1 MKFASFGRQSTGH
14 IKTMTQLSVDTDMMR
29 AQKRLSARPPP
40 TTMPGIQVRLS
51 SEVIDQEV
59 IGYKR
64 LGSLRR
70 ESIWSNKEKL
80 KHEGERGSL
89 APDDKTLRR
98 FSTRRRSKQHKGKKH
113 KDKSE
118 RSRTSSIH
126 TKDLPIALA
135 QVLPTVPPAD
145 VTITK
150 VKTKKSKK
158 DLTVVPDAPL
168 QISKEQMGNRFV
180 ATTIIHGQQR
190 VVKFKQNLS
199 YLSGM
204 GSQLTI
210 SAKGPASKEQRNLE
224 FISVASKKSM
234 SKETAIQSKAHSRVD
249 VSIMRSA
256 DNLEADRL
264 SPDTDEIDL
273 LSQIGDKETIDT
285 LLSLPRA
292 KSRRKYKDKISANM
306 GLEDSEIEEMK
317 KNYQPPKALNTM
329 AEFQKKFIKDI
340 APITKQ
346 EREDRKH
353 SIEFKKPRK
362 FKFSIDL
369 HDKKETELINKE
381 PSAEALPRYRKRSGY
396 KPTAEQT
403 TEMSTEKEEEIHLSG
418 SSSRL
423 EEEVLLSAKSS
434 QKIMK
439 AKSTPSLGLDVK
451 PKSRNVSI
459 EKVISKEEM
468 DIPLYEEIKVTLD
481 EEAEDN
487 NDAEGETSPALPS
500 QGVSQTD
507 LTDKQVDYLKVGE
520 TKDKRI
526 TKRDLGKKNK
536 RKKSRPKM
544 KSKFALKSPLK
555 ESHVLSKTDQSFLIP
570 SHEKSALTELLA
582 KALEKRLIKN
592 SVSMDRFEK
601 EAIIRSYEKS
611 FLWQCRGLEEKEKAS
626 LLHFLEDQISS
637 SGPDLRSPLK
647 NITAVESSFVTRDAS
662 TENVVEPRP
671 YGSGLVRQSDALG
684 EEEKAFLLSSLENL
698 ISSSGSDVRSTLTE
712 ESSLLTSDVSSERD
726 VEPRSHKKSDGFT
739 EKVKAS
745 LLRSLENLASGSSPD
760 RRKQPTAEESQFFTI
775 DASSEKDKE
784 QDFLLRSLKNRV
796 STSGPDVRSPL
807 KHPTPEESQPLTRV
821 ASTEKAFQQRHY
833 RPITEDELLQNMT
846 RGKLLESLESELRVE
861 RSTLSPIQYS
871 LPPIVS
877 QTGMVLERQL
887 DLENEHMDVADHSFM
902 EKHKL
907 DTARNA
913 AFHGLNPELIRRK
926 LENDPRKAYWER
938 RLKRLP
944 KPVTRR
950 KTKIKPKFTGW
961 DCDKPLADHLWRRLP
976 REQDNALHL
985 LRFLERRSDSKHAF
999 PDTQN
1004 EERVKTPSTESRD
1017 YILQFGLHELFEFLM
1032 VCLITD
1038 KPDKPLDFL
1047 IDLAHCIN
1055 AEQKHRREADYV
1067 TRRGMQNSVDSDAHR
1082 MVLPYIPSEPSS
1094 LSSSSPSST
1103 PAPETTSSSTL
1114 HPSPANAASS
1124 PSSSSSSPLSQSSS
1138 SSSSHE
1144 PESSTPESPSL

>member
-1 MKFASFGRQSTGH
+1 
-14 IKTMTQLSVDTDMMR
+14 
-29 AQKRLSARPPP
+29 
-40 TTMPGIQVRLS
+40 
-51 SEVIDQEV
+51 QEV

-64 LGSLRR
+64 LRSLRG
-70 ESIWSNKEKL
+70 ESIWSNKEKE
-80 KHEGERGSL
+80 KNEGERGSL
-89 APDDKTLRR
+89 APDYKSLRR
-98 FSTRRRSKQHKGKKH
+98 YSTRRRSKQHKGKKH

-126 TKDLPIALA
+126 TKDLPIALSE
-135 QVLPTVPPAD
+135 VLPSVPPAE

-158 DLTVVPDAPL
+158 DLTVVPDASL

-180 ATTIIHGQQR
+180 ATTVIHGQQR
-190 VVKFKQNLS
+190 VVRFKQNLS

-224 FISVASKKSM
+224 FISVASKEYMLK
-234 SKETAIQSKAHSRVD
+234 AIQSKAHSRVD
-249 VSIMRSA
+249 VSIIRSA
-256 DNLEADRL
+256 DKLEADRP
-264 SPDTDEIDL
+264 SPDTDDIDL

-292 KSRRKYKDKISANM
+292 KSRRKYKEKKSANI
-306 GLEDSEIEEMK
+306 GLEDSGIDEIK
-317 KNYQPPKALNTM
+317 KHYPPPKAMNTM

-346 EREDRKH
+346 ERDERKH
-353 SIEFKKPRK
+353 SNEIKKPKK

-369 HDKKETELINKE
+369 HDTKDKKETELINKE
-381 PSAEALPRYRKRSGY
+381 PSSEALAKYRKKSGY
-396 KPTAEQT
+396 KQTAEQT
-403 TEMSTEKEEEIHLSG
+403 TEMSTEKEEEILSSE

-423 EEEVLLSAKSS
+423 VEEVVLSAKSS
-434 QKIMK
+434 QKITK
-439 AKSTPSLGLDVK
+439 AKSTPSLGLVVK
-451 PKSRNVSI
+451 PNSKLELT
-459 EKVISKEEM
+459 EKVITQEEM
-468 DIPLYEEIKVTLD
+468 DFPLVQEIKD
-481 EEAEDN
+481 NNEAE
-487 NDAEGETSPALPS
+487 GGTSSALPS

-507 LTDKQVDYLKVGE
+507 LTDKQIDYLKVGD

-544 KSKFALKSPLK
+544 KSKFVLKSPLK
-555 ESHVLSKTDQSFLIP
+555 ESHLLSNTDQSFVIP
-570 SHEKSALTELLA
+570 GHEKSALTELLTT
-582 KALEKRLIKN
+582 ALEKRLIKN
-592 SVSMDRFEK
+592 SVSMDLFEK

-626 LLHFLEDQISS
+626 LLHFLEEQISS
-637 SGPDLRSPLK
+637 SGPDLSSPLK
-647 NITAVESSFVTRDAS
+647 NITPEESSFVTRDAS

-671 YGSGLVRQSDALG
+671 YGRGLARQSDGLG

-698 ISSSGSDVRSTLTE
+698 ISSSGSDVRSTLTAE
-712 ESSLLTSDVSSERD
+712 ECSFLTS
-726 VEPRSHKKSDGFT
+726 
-739 EKVKAS
+739 
-745 LLRSLENLASGSSPD
+745 
-760 RRKQPTAEESQFFTI
+760 

-784 QDFLLRSLKNRV
+784 QDFLLRSLENRV

-807 KHPTPEESQPLTRV
+807 KHSTPEESQPLKRV

-833 RPITEDELLQNMT
+833 RPITEDELLQNMA
-846 RGKLLESLESELRVE
+846 RGKLLESLESKLRVE
-861 RSTLSPIQYS
+861 RSTLSPSHYS

-877 QTGMVLERQL
+877 QTGKVLERQL

-907 DTARNA
+907 YIAKNA
-913 AFHGLNPELIRRK
+913 EFRGLNPELIRRK

-938 RLKRLP
+938 RLKLLP

-950 KTKIKPKFTGW
+950 KSKIKPKFTGW
-961 DCDKPLADHLWRRLP
+961 DYDKPLADHLWRRLP

-985 LRFLERRSDSKHAF
+985 LKLLERRSDSKHTF
-999 PDTQN
+999 SDTQN
-1004 EERVKTPSTESRD
+1004 KERVKTPSTESRD

-1067 TRRGMQNSVDSDAHR
+1067 TRRGMQNSVDSVDAHR
-1082 MVLPYIPSEPSS
+1082 IVLPYIPSEPSS

-1114 HPSPANAASS
+1114 HPSPANAPS
-1124 PSSSSSSPLSQSSS
+1124 PSSSSSSSLSQSS